1 MKKCVVILIVFLL
14 GATFVFPQEAAKFP
28 TKQVRELWQVCSITF
43 RTKNPGVGPNVY
55 FPVCDCYMDHIRAN
69 YTPTEVM
76 YKMTKEKY
84 TQLTLD
90 LRATCNPKTLLK
102 PPEVFTKWE
111 YRLKTFPATSYPVHV
126 VEKTNSIRKL

>member
-1 MKKCVVILIVFLL
+1 MKKHTLMVALL
-14 GATFVFPQEAAKFP
+14 LLVGSFVFPQEPEKFS

-84 TQLTLD
+84 MQLTLD

-102 PPEVFTKWE
+102 PTELFTKWE
-111 YRLKTFPATSYPVHV
+111 YPLKTFLVKSYPVHAV
-126 VEKTNSIRKL
+126 DKT